1 MELFLLIACL
11 VCLAVC
17 IVLLI
22 AVLTRSGKSADV
34 SGELRASR
42 METHDNMQKMSDSLR
57 DSLSASQKNFSET
70 QSKVLQ
76 DMNSSIND
84 RQSQLQKS
92 LVDSLKVSQE
102 NTKTMTDLVD
112 VRMKQ
117 LQDIV
122 DKRLQALEE
131 KNDKKLTEMK
141 QVVDEKLQT
150 TLEERISRS
159 FKEVSE
165 RLEQVYKG
173 LGEMQTLAV
182 GVGDLK
188 KVLSGV
194 KTRGILGEIQLGAI
208 LSEMLAPEQYET
220 NVVTVKGTQNP
231 VEFAVKLPGMSEGE
245 HVLLPIDSK
254 FPADAYHKLC
264 DAYDA
269 GNPDEIQSAQTEL
282 SHRIKGFA
290 KDIRSKYVCVPDTTD
305 FAIMFLPTE
314 GLYAEVVRM
323 GLVETLQADMRITVA
338 GPTTMAALL
347 NSLQM
352 GFRTL
357 AIQKRSGEVWRVLG
371 EVKHQFMKF
380 EATLTSAQKRL
391 AQANDDLEN
400 LVGTRTRMLM
410 SKLKSVEA
418 LPDEEENIKT
428 PIEFLEVSDDTAD

>member
-1 MELFLLIACL
+1 MIVLQIACL
-11 VCLAVC
+11 VCLAL
-17 IVLLI
+17 IIILLAVLL
-22 AVLTRSGKSADV
+22 SKSSHGEDV

-42 METHDNMQKMSDSLR
+42 METHDVMQKMSDSLR
-57 DSLSASQKNFSET
+57 DTLVSGQKTFAEAQSRSLH
-70 QSKVLQ
+70 
-76 DMNSSIND
+76 DMNTSIND
-84 RQSQLQKS
+84 RQGQLQKS
-92 LVDSLKVSQE
+92 LSDSLKVSQE
-102 NTKTMTDLVD
+102 STKAMTDLVD
-112 VRMKQ
+112 VRLKQ
-117 LQDIV
+117 LQEVV

-131 KNDKKLTEMK
+131 KNDRKLTEMK

-150 TLEERISRS
+150 TLEERISKS

-173 LGEMQTLAV
+173 LGEMQTLAL

-208 LSEMLAPEQYET
+208 LCEILAPEQYET
-220 NVVTVKGTQNP
+220 NVITVKGTQNP

-245 HVLLPIDSK
+245 HVFLPIDSK
-254 FPADAYHKLC
+254 FPADAYAKLC

-269 GNPDEIQSAQTEL
+269 GNPEEVQSAQNEL
-282 SHRIKGFA
+282 IQRIKGFA
-290 KDIRSKYVCVPDTTD
+290 KDIRSKYICVPDTTD

-323 GLVETLQADMRITVA
+323 GLVEVLQADYRITVA

-380 EATLTSAQKRL
+380 ETTLTSAQKRL

-418 LPDEEENIKT
+418 LPEDEDIMRRALHSAED
-428 PIEFLEVSDDTAD
+428 SDDTDN